1 MARAGWEYSS
11 PSEFRDRLASFLIV
25 PFYASLRMSA
35 DSSKRPFSVATSPE
49 FPTWL
54 ASINSSIA
62 FSTYQLGKIFFV
74 GLKQAG
80 RIGLF
85 ERTFNRCMGLWTDTE
100 TLWLASAFQLWRME
114 NMLEASKVTEDNYDR
129 LFVPMQAITT
139 GDIDVH
145 DLVVDK
151 SGELFFIN
159 TLFCC
164 VSLISE
170 KYSFEPVWR
179 PPFVSRLAA
188 GDRCH
193 LNGLTTDEG
202 QLRFATACA
211 QTDSPGEWREHRR
224 DGGCVIDIQSDEIIA
239 SGLSMPHSP
248 RVFDERLWLLDS
260 GNGYFG
266 FVDRDKGQFERVV
279 FCPGYA
285 RGLAF
290 IGKYAIVGLSKPR
303 EATFS
308 GLALDDEL
316 KKHSATPQCGIQV
329 IDLERGAVV
338 QWMTISGNVE
348 ELYDVVTLPGVRMP
362 KAFGT
367 KTDEIRK
374 NTWLSEDGKLAR
386 WTASE

>member
-1 MARAGWEYSS
+1 M
-11 PSEFRDRLASFLIV
+11 P
-25 PFYASLRMSA
+25 P
-35 DSSKRPFSVATSPE
+35 DSQNRPFSISTSPE
-49 FPTWL
+49 FPSWL
-54 ASINSSIA
+54 ATSNCSFA
-62 FSTYQLGKIFFV
+62 FSTYQLGKVFFI
-74 GLKQAG
+74 GLKAPG
-80 RIGLF
+80 RMGVF

-114 NMLEASKVTEDNYDR
+114 NMLAPAAVTEDNYDR

-145 DLVVDK
+145 DLVVDET
-151 SGELFFIN
+151 GELFFVN

-164 VSLISE
+164 VSRVSD

-193 LNGLTTDEG
+193 LNGLATDG
-202 QLRFATACA
+202 GKIRYVTACA
-211 QTDSPGEWREHRR
+211 QTDTPGQWRDHRQ
-224 DGGCVIDIQSDEIIA
+224 DGGCVIDIESNEIVV

-248 RVFDERLWLLDS
+248 RMFDGKLWLLDS

-266 FVDRDKGQFERVV
+266 FIDRDKGRFERVA

-285 RGLAF
+285 RGMTF

-303 EATFS
+303 EQTFS

-316 KKHSATPQCGIQV
+316 KRHNAAAQCGIQV
-329 IDLERGAVV
+329 IDLERGVV
-338 QWMTISGNVE
+338 VEWMAISGNVT

-367 KTDEIRK
+367 KTDEIRR
-374 NTWLSEDGKLAR
+374 NTWLSENGQVAR